1 MDRRRSDRFRTR
13 FDVLL
18 SAEDREAAGVLAEI
32 SYAGARREEGSHL
45 PAGGEQIRLY
55 VFVQPDAPFA
65 LEAHVTRHTE
75 TGFAVT
81 FELFDEE
88 IRNLVD
94 DVSAL
99 VA

>member
-1 MDRRRSDRFRTR
+1 MDRRRSDRFQTR

-18 SAEDREAAGVLAEI
+18 SADDREGAGVLAEI
-32 SYAGARREEGSHL
+32 SYAGARLEQVSQL
-45 PAGGEQIRLY
+45 PAVGEKIRLY
-55 VFVQPDAPFA
+55 VFVQPVAPFE

-75 TGFAVT
+75 SGFAVT

-94 DVSAL
+94 DVSAI
-99 VA
+99 VG